1 MKFSDY
7 SGRSHDMSIYR
18 QDWISS
24 NDSHDMD
31 KVDKGKIKTT
41 KGSERG
47 NLVQLKKQ
55 KERNFK

>member
-18 QDWISS
+18 QDWIAS
-24 NDSHDMD
+24 NDPHDMD